1 MTTEQA
7 YEELYAYRW
16 KKSLGILIKQPRR
29 VTRLVSYEDDL
40 LQVEGAITPE
50 FQKTAD
56 IIETTGVPAHR
67 VRRMLPQLLKRGKVV
82 RAGAP
87 NFRLWAGVTS

>member
-1 MTTEQA
+1 MTAEQA

-16 KKSLGILIKQPRR
+16 KKSLGILIKQPR
-29 VTRLVSYEDDL
+29 VTRLVRYEDDL

-56 IIETTGVPAHR
+56 IIETTGVPEHR

-87 NFRLWAGVTS
+87 NCRLWAGVTS